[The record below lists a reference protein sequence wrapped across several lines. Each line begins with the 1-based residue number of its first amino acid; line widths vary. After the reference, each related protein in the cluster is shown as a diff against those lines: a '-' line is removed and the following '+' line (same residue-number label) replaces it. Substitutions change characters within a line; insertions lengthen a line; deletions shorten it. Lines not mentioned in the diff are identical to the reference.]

1 MISNTNYSGRQ
12 PNNTAY
18 IKEFYSGTAT
28 PLWTTTLHLNTKVII
43 PATPTIT
50 SLYIPGNLYVD
61 GSIINPSD
69 IYLKDNVREISI
81 EKSCDLLKLVPKQFT
96 LKSDVNKQIHYGF
109 IAQEFETVFPE
120 LVFAKPDKNVANL
133 KAINY
138 LEIVPLLVHKMQL
151 MQKEIDEL
159 KAFLHKNVEKV

>member
-1 MISNTNYSGRQ
+1 MIPNTNYSGRQ

-18 IKEFYSGTAT
+18 VKEFYSGSAT
-28 PLWTTTLHLNTKVII
+28 SLWTTTLHLNTKVII

-81 EKSCDLLKLVPKQFT
+81 EKADELLKVGARQFT
-96 LKSDVNKQIHYGF
+96 LKSDLSKQIHYGF
-109 IAQEFETVFPE
+109 IAQEFEAVFPE
-120 LVFAKPDKNVANL
+120 LVFSKPDKNMANL

-138 LEIVPLLVHKMQL
+138 LELVPLLVHKVQL
-151 MQKEIDEL
+151 MQREIDEL
-159 KAFLHKNVEKV
+159 KEILHKKLK

>member
-1 MISNTNYSGRQ
+1 MNSNANYSGRQ

-28 PLWTTTLHLNTKVII
+28 SLWTTTLHLNTKVII
-43 PATPTIT
+43 PASSLIT

-69 IYLKDNVREISI
+69 INLKDNIREISI
-81 EKSCDLLKLVPKQFT
+81 EKADDLLKISAKQFT
-96 LKSDVNKQIHYGF
+96 LKSDLSKHIHYGF

-120 LVFAKPDKNVANL
+120 LVFSKPDKNMANL

-138 LEIVPLLVHKMQL
+138 LEIVPLLVHKAQQ

-159 KAFLHKNVEKV
+159 KALLHKKVEKV

>member
-1 MISNTNYSGRQ
+1 
-12 PNNTAY
+12 
-18 IKEFYSGTAT
+18 
-28 PLWTTTLHLNTKVII
+28 VII
-43 PATPTIT
+43 PATPVIN

-81 EKSCDLLKLVPKQFT
+81 EKADDLLKLGPKQFT
-96 LKSDVNKQIHYGF
+96 LKSDLSKHIHYGF

-120 LVFAKPDKNVANL
+120 LVFSKPDKNVANL

-138 LEIVPLLVHKMQL
+138 LEIVPLLVHKVQQ

-159 KAFLHKNVEKV
+159 KMFLTKV